1 MFITTQLLNPVAPW
15 IQLPPSLLKTSSIM
29 FEKTIM
35 SILKESV
42 RSRRKSVQQVITKKT
57 LFYEN
62 RNLKKENEKLSSQ
75 NEKLSSQVEELEDK
89 INQLESQKN
98 PFDYSFFDILVYLS
112 HRFYQMYT
120 VKLSQLGLT
129 D

>member
-1 MFITTQLLNPVAPW
+1 
-15 IQLPPSLLKTSSIM
+15 M

-35 SILKESV
+35 SILKESA

-62 RNLKKENEKLSSQ
+62 RTLKKE

-98 PFDYSFFDILVYLS
+98 PFEYSFFDILVYLS
-112 HRFYQMYT
+112 HRLYQMYT

>member
-1 MFITTQLLNPVAPW
+1 
-15 IQLPPSLLKTSSIM
+15 M

-42 RSRRKSVQQVITKKT
+42 RSRRKSVQHVITKKT

-129 D
+129 DWNKLFIFKLYDFGPKIDNFGPFKGGK